1 MIRLSNAVRDC
12 KQCGEPLQESWRFCS
27 MCGCPVSLLSETGT
41 GKYEQ
46 LLRNQQFFYSV
57 FDSLY
62 LGVIIMDNSGCI
74 KETNQSFQRMTG
86 YDQAPF
92 PEINYLNLIHSA
104 DARLNKKYL
113 EEILQGRIN
122 QFSIETRV
130 VRKNGGFFWG
140 NIYASSIG
148 LAKPESIIALITD
161 LTRQKEAET
170 EVRHLDAILSSL
182 QETSLDIMNRLD
194 YMDLLEAIVK
204 RAVKLARAKD
214 GYIYLLNEEKN
225 AMEMKIGVG
234 RYEKAKM
241 FQVRI
246 DEGFG
251 GKVWRTGQPVI
262 LENYSL
268 WPEGLP
274 DNVFRNLRAA
284 MGIPL
289 KSNNQVTGVITI
301 SSDEEN
307 RTFSKDEVLLL
318 SRFASLASVAMDNAM
333 LVTALKQEIIER
345 KRAEEALYEST
356 ELVRTILQSAK
367 DLIYVKSSNLT
378 YLFGNPVLAK
388 FVGKEPDFI
397 IGRSDR
403 ELYDPEVA
411 NHAAEV
417 DQRVLSGEV
426 VSEEIEINMRGVL
439 HNFDYIKVPLRD
451 KDGRVVGLC
460 GISRDITE
468 RKKAEA
474 AMLEAKEAVARSEK
488 LASLGVMAAGIA
500 HEINQPLNSIK
511 VAATGILY
519 WYKHKKKRPLE
530 DIMEEVGDIS
540 SQSDRIDRII
550 KHMRAL
556 ARSKDS
562 LDLGPCDLNK
572 VVEQALEF
580 VGSQLAAHGIEVR
593 LSLQKELPL
602 VLGTLTGL
610 EEAVINLLV
619 NAMQALDLVESDNK
633 KIFIKT
639 EYDPNVVLEISDNG
653 PGVKPEISKKIFD
666 PFFTTKVS
674 EENMGFGLSIA
685 NSIVTSCNGKIKILS
700 DGLHG
705 TTIRLEFPVLDLQ
718 IA

>member
-1 MIRLSNAVRDC
+1 V
-12 KQCGEPLQESWRFCS
+12 RFCS
-27 MCGCPVSLLSETGT
+27 MCGCPVSLLSEAGT

-46 LLRNQQFFYSV
+46 LLKDQQFFHAV
-57 FDSLY
+57 FNSLY
-62 LGVIIMDNSGCI
+62 LGVIIMDDSGRI
-74 KETNQSFQRMTG
+74 KETNRSFKRMTG
-86 YDQAPF
+86 YDEEPLP
-92 PEINYLNLIHSA
+92 PEINYLNVIHSA

-113 EEILQGRIN
+113 EEILQGRVN

-130 VRKNGGFFWG
+130 VRKSGGFFWC
-140 NIYASSIG
+140 NIYASSTG
-148 LAKPESIIALITD
+148 LENPKSIIALITD
-161 LTRQKEAET
+161 LTRQKEAES

-182 QETSLDIMNRLD
+182 HETSLDIMNRLD

-225 AMEMKIGVG
+225 AMEMKIGIG

-251 GKVWRTGQPVI
+251 GKVWRTGQPVV

-268 WPEGLP
+268 WPESLS
-274 DNVFRNLRAA
+274 DNFFRNLRAA

-301 SSDEEN
+301 SSDEDD
-307 RTFSKDEVLLL
+307 RVFSKDEVLLL
-318 SRFASLASVAMDNAM
+318 SRFASLASVAIDNAM
-333 LVTALKQEIIER
+333 LVTALKQEISER

-378 YLFGNPVLAK
+378 YLFANPVLAK
-388 FVGKEPDFI
+388 FVGKELDSI
-397 IGRSDR
+397 IGGSDR
-403 ELYDPEVA
+403 DLYDAEVA

-439 HNFDYIKVPLRD
+439 HNFEYIKVPLRD
-451 KDGRVVGLC
+451 KDGKVVGLC

-468 RKKAEA
+468 RKKAEV

-488 LASLGVMAAGIA
+488 LASLGVMAAGVA

-530 DIMEEVGDIS
+530 DIMEEVADIS
-540 SQSDRIDRII
+540 SQADRIDRII

-556 ARSKDS
+556 SHSKES

-580 VGSQLAAHGIEVR
+580 VGSQLAAHGIDVS
-593 LSLQKELPL
+593 LSLQKDLPL

-619 NAMQALDLVESDNK
+619 NAMQAMDMVVNDHK
-633 KIFIKT
+633 KIIIMT
-639 EYDPNVVLEISDNG
+639 EYDNNVVLEISDNG

-705 TTIRLEFPVLDLQ
+705 TTFRLEFPVLDMQ
-718 IA
+718 IV

>member
-1 MIRLSNAVRDC
+1 MDC
-12 KQCGEPLQESWRFCS
+12 VQCGEPLQENQRFCS
-27 MCGCPVSLLSETGT
+27 MCGCPVPLQSGAGT
-41 GKYEQ
+41 GRYEQ
-46 LLRNQQFFYSV
+46 LLRNQRFFYSI

-62 LGVIIMDNSGCI
+62 LGVIVMDNSGYV
-74 KETNQSFQRMTG
+74 KETNQHFQRMAG
-86 YDQAPF
+86 YDTVPF
-92 PEINYLNLIHSA
+92 PEIYYLDLIHPA

-113 EEILQGRIN
+113 EEILQGRTS
-122 QFSIETRV
+122 QFSIETRII
-130 VRKNGGFFWG
+130 RKNGGFFWA
-140 NIYASSIG
+140 NIYASSTG
-148 LAKPESIIALITD
+148 PGKPESVIALIAD
-161 LTRQKEAET
+161 LTRQKEAEA

-204 RAVKLARAKD
+204 RAVKLARARD

-251 GKVWRTGQPVI
+251 GKVWRKGQPVVVD
-262 LENYSL
+262 NYSV
-268 WPEGLP
+268 WPGGLS
-274 DNVFRNLRAA
+274 DHVFKNLRAA

-289 KSNNQVTGVITI
+289 KLNNQVTGVITI

-318 SRFASLASVAMDNAM
+318 SRFASLASVALDNAM
-333 LVTALKQEIIER
+333 LVTALKQEINER
-345 KRAEEALYEST
+345 KRTEEALYEST

-367 DLIYVKSSNLT
+367 DFIYVKNADLA
-378 YLFGNPVLAK
+378 YLFANPVLAN
-388 FVGKEPDFI
+388 FLGKSPDFI
-397 IGRSDR
+397 IGKKDR
-403 ELYDPEVA
+403 DLYDPEVTK
-411 NHAAEV
+411 HATEV
-417 DQRVLSGEV
+417 DLRVLSGEV
-426 VSEEIEINMRGVL
+426 VSDEIEITMKGVL
-439 HNFDYIKVPLRD
+439 YILEYIKVPLRD
-451 KDGRVVGLC
+451 KDDKVVGIC
-460 GISRDITE
+460 GIMRDITE

-530 DIMEEVGDIS
+530 DIMEEIGDIS

-556 ARSKDS
+556 AHSNNS

-593 LSLQKELPL
+593 LSLKKELPL

-610 EEAVINLLV
+610 EEAVINLLI
-619 NAMQALDLVESDNK
+619 NAMQALDLVINENK

-639 EYDPNVVLEISDNG
+639 EYDANVVLEISDNG

-674 EENMGFGLSIA
+674 EDNMGFGLSIA
-685 NSIVTSCNGKIKILS
+685 NSIVNSCNGKIKILS